1 MKIHDLDTPALIVDL
16 EVMERNLSRMADYAA
31 AHNLRLRPHT
41 KTHKIPALGA
51 MQIALGAA
59 GLTVAKSTEAEIM
72 VNSGTPDLLIA
83 YPVLGAQKL
92 ERIKA
97 VSKKTSVT
105 ISVDSV
111 EVAQQLS
118 DAGLLVGV
126 LAEMDAGMGRVGVEP
141 GAPLID
147 LAKAI
152 SRMPGLTFRGIA
164 FYPGH
169 IKSTDEA
176 GMSAMAKLGA
186 LLESVRSDLTHA
198 GIEAAIF
205 SGGSTPTMWHSH
217 EVPVM
222 NEIRPGTYI
231 FNDRNTVF
239 SGACAVEDCAA
250 SILCTV
256 VSTSVKDQFV
266 IDGGSKTFSSDM
278 AAEAGHGWVVEL
290 PGAMFA
296 KMNEE
301 HGRVTLADAKSKVKI
316 GERVRVIPNHIC
328 VAVNLHEKI
337 YGVRGGEVEE
347 VWAVEGRG
355 KLQ

>member
-1 MKIHDLDTPALIVDL
+1 MRIHDLDTPALIVDL
-16 EVMERNLSRMADYAA
+16 DIMERNLQRMADYAA
-31 AHNLRLRPHT
+31 AHSLRLRPHT

-51 MQIALGAA
+51 QQIALGAV
-59 GLTVAKSTEAEIM
+59 GLTVAKSTEAEVM
-72 VNSGTPDLLIA
+72 VNSGTSDLLIA
-83 YPVLGAQKL
+83 YPVIGAQKL
-92 ERIKA
+92 ERIKTVA
-97 VSKKTSVT
+97 KKTKIT

-118 DAGLLVGV
+118 DAGLEVGV
-126 LAEMDAGMGRVGVEP
+126 MAETDVGLGRVGVEP
-141 GAPLID
+141 GVALVA

-152 SRMPGLTFRGIA
+152 SRMPGLTIAGVA

-169 IKSTDEA
+169 IKSTDAA
-176 GMSAMAKLGA
+176 GLAAIAELGA
-186 LLESVRSDLTHA
+186 RLLSIRADLTQA
-198 GIEAAIF
+198 GIDAPIF

-217 EVPVM
+217 EVAVM

-231 FNDRNTVF
+231 FNDRNTVLT
-239 SGACAVEDCAA
+239 GACKLEDCAA

-256 VSTSVKDQFV
+256 VSTSVKDQFI
-266 IDGGSKTFSSDM
+266 IDGGSKTFSSDGSK
-278 AAEAGHGWVVEL
+278 EPGHGWVVEHRDSV
-290 PGAMFA
+290 FV

-301 HGRVTLADAKSKVKI
+301 HGYVSLPGANSKLKL

-337 YGVRGGEVEE
+337 YGVRGEEVEE
-347 VWAVEGRG
+347 VWPVEGRG

>member
-1 MKIHDLDTPALIVDL
+1 MNIHDLDTPALVVDL
-16 EVMERNLSRMADYAA
+16 DIMERNLTRMADYAA
-31 AHNLRLRPHT
+31 AHKLRLRPHT

-51 MQIALGAA
+51 RQIALGAA

-72 VNSGTPDLLIA
+72 VKSGTPDLLIA
-83 YPVLGAQKL
+83 YPVLGARKL
-92 ERIKA
+92 ERIRA
-97 VSKKTSVT
+97 VSKETDIT

-118 DAGLLVGV
+118 DAGLQVGV
-126 LAEMDAGMGRVGVEP
+126 LAETDVGMGRVGVEP
-141 GAPLID
+141 GAPLVD

-152 SRMPGLTFRGIA
+152 SRMPGIMFRGIA
-164 FYPGH
+164 YYPGH
-169 IKSTDEA
+169 IKSTDAA
-176 GMSAMAKLGA
+176 GMEAIAKLGA
-186 LLESVRSDLTHA
+186 LLASIRADFSVA
-198 GIEAAIF
+198 GIDAPIF

-217 EVPVM
+217 EVPVQ

-231 FNDRNTVF
+231 FNDRNSVF
-239 SGACAVEDCAA
+239 SGCCTVEDCAA

-278 AAEAGHGWVVEL
+278 AVQAGHGWVVEHPDAL
-290 PGAMFA
+290 FA

-347 VWAVEGRG
+347 VWVVEGRG

>member
-1 MKIHDLDTPALIVDL
+1 MRIHDLDTPALIVDL
-16 EVMERNLSRMADYAA
+16 DIMERNLRRMADYAA
-31 AHNLRLRPHT
+31 LHGLRLRPHT

-51 MQIALGAA
+51 QQIALGAV
-59 GLTVAKSTEAEIM
+59 GLTVAKSTEAEVM

-83 YPVLGAQKL
+83 YPVIGAQKL
-92 ERIKA
+92 ERIRA
-97 VSKKTSVT
+97 VAKKTKIT

-118 DAGLLVGV
+118 DAGLEVGV
-126 LAEMDAGMGRVGVEP
+126 LAETDVGMGRVGVEP
-141 GAPLID
+141 GAALVA
-147 LAKAI
+147 LAKAT

-169 IKSTDEA
+169 IKSTDAA
-176 GMSAMAKLGA
+176 GLAAIAKLSA
-186 LLESVRSDLTHA
+186 LLESIRADLTQA
-198 GIEAAIF
+198 GIEAPIV

-217 EVPVM
+217 EVAVM

-231 FNDRNTVF
+231 FNDRNTVQT
-239 SGACAVEDCAA
+239 GACTLEDCAA

-256 VSTSVKDQFV
+256 VSTSVKDQFI
-266 IDGGSKTFSSDM
+266 IDGGSKTFSSDGSK
-278 AAEAGHGWVVEL
+278 EPGHGWVVEHRD
-290 PGAMFA
+290 AAFA

-301 HGRVTLADAKSKVKI
+301 HGNVSLPGANSKVKL
-316 GERVRVIPNHIC
+316 GERVRVIPNHVC

-337 YGVRGGEVEE
+337 YGIRGGEVEA
-347 VWAVEGRG
+347 VWPVEGRG